1 MCVCLAIP
9 HFAGHYQ
16 GRIRPT
22 PGACVS
28 VEMTTLRPAIEG
40 IPQSRWGVHQ
50 ASLRKRLSY
59 RGSINELRA
68 LVESAL
74 GGVPLPVLMLE
85 RALFLMDVQDEHG
98 IDPAIEAISS
108 KLLGYVARYAYPTM
122 QAIEHDISGG
132 RAESF
137 ADWWRKTKERR
148 DGAPRL
154 APSEARD
161 AQWRPAPDAPAFL
174 PAGETEAEKAE
185 AALFGPDDDAVTA
198 AAPAPPAYT
207 RRMAS

>member
-1 MCVCLAIP
+1 
-9 HFAGHYQ
+9 
-16 GRIRPT
+16 
-22 PGACVS
+22 VS

-59 RGSINELRA
+59 RGSINELRS
-68 LVESAL
+68 LVESAI

-85 RALFLMDVQDEHG
+85 RAMFLMDVQGDA
-98 IDPAIEAISS
+98 IDPAIESISA

-154 APSEARD
+154 APSEATD

-185 AALFGPDDDAVTA
+185 AALFGPDDDVV
-198 AAPAPPAYT
+198 PAPPAYT